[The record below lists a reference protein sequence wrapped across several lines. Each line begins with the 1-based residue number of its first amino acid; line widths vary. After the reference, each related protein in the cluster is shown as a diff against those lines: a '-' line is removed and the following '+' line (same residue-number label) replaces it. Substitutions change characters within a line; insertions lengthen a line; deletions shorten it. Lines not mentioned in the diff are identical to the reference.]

1 MSESVSTETSAP
13 AGAPAGAPMSKRDAR
28 RQVRRVM
35 RSEAQPGTVRL
46 LVLAAGPDD
55 YAGVDLDTGVL
66 RRIRLS
72 APDGSLFAG
81 LSASAFDVIEA
92 RPAVDPEQDDLAQ
105 PEAITVEAEPV
116 VIGAFRGRKARRAI
130 DKIVSPGGGD
140 LLGFPGNSA
149 PYWEFRGMQPSLA
162 LVAPTAGPVL
172 FRRRGDGAV
181 WARFGWSRSDN
192 WLPVEDSHACRI
204 LDASRR
210 SRLAGNALAE
220 ALGFRPRYLVAAVSR
235 SRGGYCYKTVSALLP
250 RP

>member
-1 MSESVSTETSAP
+1 MSTEV
-13 AGAPAGAPMSKRDAR
+13 GAPAGAPMSKRDAR

-66 RRIRLS
+66 RRIRRG
-72 APDGSLFAG
+72 APEGSLFTG
-81 LSASAFDVIEA
+81 FSASAFDVIEA
-92 RPAVDPEQDDLAQ
+92 RPAADPEQDDLAQ

-116 VIGAFRGRKARRAI
+116 VIGTLRGRKARRAI

-192 WLPVEDSHACRI
+192 WLPVEDSHACGI